1 MTDIGFYHL
10 TRFGLER
17 ALPQLLM
24 KTVEAGKRGLVVLG
38 SDDRVAA
45 MDNFLWSFDNAS
57 WLPHGSKSSGN
68 ADQQPIW
75 LDVDDRN
82 PNGASFLFLA
92 DGGVSDKVADFERC
106 FEVFDGNDDAAVA
119 AARQRWKT
127 YKDAGHDL
135 TYWQQGENG
144 WEKKA

>member
-10 TRFGLER
+10 TRFGLDR

-75 LDVDDRN
+75 LDIDDSN

-144 WEKKA
+144 WDKKA